1 MALPSGWIDIERR
14 AIVRSGVRPEE
25 PPDRD
30 PQQEQRQRQPA
41 TPPGIDTDP
50 RTSERLGEI
59 LYRADPAHR
68 AAYQRG
74 ARCRDEDQGDPE
86 DTANDEPEHPGN
98 MRLNQGQVDEDEDDL
113 ENAPPPT
120 GGEPGRADVHRHRSI
135 APSVAWHRDASH
147 GHTLQGT
154 RTGAGKRLS
163 DGVWTEI
170 DSARSAPANVM
181 LVLRRAV
188 LATVGSAEF
197 AVGYLFY
204 FRPHLALT
212 VLGRPVLDTVISR
225 QYGLFLASV
234 ALMYGIVALNPVDY
248 RRFIWIAVAQRAAE
262 LSVAVIDWR
271 AGALPAS
278 SFAYLAIVEAGLA
291 GILVLC
297 ASGNESPRTQRCRHT
312 PSDVWLARTLNAF
325 GGLQLFW
332 AVLST
337 IFVQLGARLLGWKLQ
352 DAYMTQQQGV
362 ALFVIGL
369 TSLVA
374 GSAVRRYRRFIWVPV
389 SSQVLGYRKRHQ

>member
-1 MALPSGWIDIERR
+1 MAL
-14 AIVRSGVRPEE
+14 
-25 PPDRD
+25 RD

-41 TPPGIDTDP
+41 TPPGIDTDS
-50 RTSERLGEI
+50 RTSERLREI

-86 DTANDEPEHPGN
+86 DTANDEPEHPRD

-113 ENAPPPT
+113 ENAPPST

-147 GHTLQGT
+147 GRTLQGT
-154 RTGAGKRLS
+154 RTGAGKRPS

-181 LVLRRAV
+181 LFLRRPV
-188 LATVGSAEF
+188 LATVGNAEF
-197 AVGYLFY
+197 AVCYLFY

-248 RRFIWIAVAQRAAE
+248 RRFIWIAPRTPPGCGCPAPTACARPTSPSPAPAAPSSSTSPTM
-262 LSVAVIDWR
+262 LATPIFGRRGNIWIA
-271 AGALPAS
+271 AGAARIIARCGCRSIFLRRPR
-278 SFAYLAIVEAGLA
+278 VE
-291 GILVLC
+291 
-297 ASGNESPRTQRCRHT
+297 
-312 PSDVWLARTLNAF
+312 
-325 GGLQLFW
+325 
-332 AVLST
+332 
-337 IFVQLGARLLGWKLQ
+337 K
-352 DAYMTQQQGV
+352 
-362 ALFVIGL
+362 
-369 TSLVA
+369 
-374 GSAVRRYRRFIWVPV
+374 
-389 SSQVLGYRKRHQ
+389 KREP